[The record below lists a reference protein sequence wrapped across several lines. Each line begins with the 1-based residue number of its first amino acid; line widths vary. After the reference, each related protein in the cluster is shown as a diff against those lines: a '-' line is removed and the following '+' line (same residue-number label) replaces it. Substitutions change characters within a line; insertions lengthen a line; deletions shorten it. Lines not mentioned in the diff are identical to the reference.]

1 MQYVFDCTDQKGN
14 QYWYYRSDGRISR
27 DILCMGAKKEG
38 SENENHVGLT
48 TCDTEDIWNYDPRL
62 ALLEHMPTGKCLKV
76 TR

>member
-1 MQYVFDCTDQKGN
+1 
-14 QYWYYRSDGRISR
+14 
-27 DILCMGAKKEG
+27 MGAKKEG
-38 SENENHVGLT
+38 SEDENHVGLT